1 MRKFVLALCLS
12 VGLVAPA
19 TAMAQSDQNPN
30 LPPLASP
37 LPPPPSGGA
46 FSGGGMGLPSGPS
59 EEDLKELAR
68 QQAFEAAL
76 QSLLPLRPDEVREVI
91 ETFKEVRK
99 ATEEASQEPEPRPEL
114 RVETISLDPS
124 RVPPVVK
131 TATGHVTSLT
141 VLDVTGKPWPIQDV
155 SWGGNFD
162 VLTPEEGGHVIRV
175 TPLSA
180 HGIGNMSIRLIG
192 LATPITFTLR
202 TQREVVDYRFDARIP
217 EFGPF
222 ADPPLIDQGSGIM
235 AGDAVMTAVLDGVVP
250 PEAEKLVVSG
260 TDGRTTA
267 WALNGKTYV
276 RTPLTML
283 SPAWDSSVASGD
295 GMKVYT
301 IEDVPV
307 VLLSDRGQI
316 VRAHLSR
323 GDASYE

>member
-37 LPPPPSGGA
+37 LPPPPGGGA
-46 FSGGGMGLPSGPS
+46 FSGGMGLPSGPS
-59 EEDLKELAR
+59 EEELKELAR

-99 ATEEASQEPEPRPEL
+99 ATEEAAQEPEPRPEL

-124 RVPPVVK
+124 RVPPVIK

-141 VLDVTGKPWPIQDV
+141 VLDVTGSPWPIQDV
-155 SWGGNFD
+155 SWGGSFD
-162 VLTPEEGGHVIRV
+162 VLTPEEGGHVIRI

-180 HGIGNMSIRLIG
+180 HGIGNMSIRLIA
-192 LATPITFTLR
+192 LPTPITFTLR
-202 TQREVVDYRFDARIP
+202 TQREVVDYRFDARVP

-222 ADPPLIDQGSGIM
+222 AEPPLIDQGSGIV
-235 AGDAVMTAVLDGVVP
+235 AGDAVMTAVLDGIVP

-267 WALNGKTYV
+267 WALDGTIYV

>member
-19 TAMAQSDQNPN
+19 TAMAQSEKNPN

-37 LPPPPSGGA
+37 LPPPPTGGA
-46 FSGGGMGLPSGPS
+46 FTGGLGLPQGPS
-59 EEDLKELAR
+59 EEELKELAR

-99 ATEEASQEPEPRPEL
+99 ATEEAAQEPIPRPEMK
-114 RVETISLDPS
+114 VETISLDPS
-124 RVPPVVK
+124 RTPPVIK

-141 VLDVTGKPWPIQDV
+141 ILDVTGAPWPIQDV
-155 SWGGNFD
+155 SWGGEFD
-162 VLTPEEGGHVIRV
+162 VLTPGEGGHVLRV

-180 HGIGNMSIRLIG
+180 HGIGNMSIRLVG
-192 LATPITFTLR
+192 LATPITFSLR

-222 ADPPLIDQGSGIM
+222 ADPPLIDQGSSIA
-235 AGDAVMTAVLDGVVP
+235 AGDAVMTAVLDGIVP
-250 PEAEKLVVSG
+250 QEAEKLVVSG

-267 WALNGKTYV
+267 WALDGTIYV

-283 SPAWDSSVASGD
+283 SPAWDSSIASGD